1 MMLVFHVCMLQESC
15 CLVLHGTKTALG
27 LENETMKSVVHALSM
42 ARSSGTK
49 DPAQSQV

>member
-15 CLVLHGTKTALG
+15 CPALHGTKTALG

-42 ARSSGTK
+42 ARSSGKK
-49 DPAQSQV
+49 DPAQS

>member
-1 MMLVFHVCMLQESC
+1 MMLVFHVRMLHETC
-15 CLVLHGTKTALG
+15 CLILHGTKTELG

-49 DPAQSQV
+49 DPAQS